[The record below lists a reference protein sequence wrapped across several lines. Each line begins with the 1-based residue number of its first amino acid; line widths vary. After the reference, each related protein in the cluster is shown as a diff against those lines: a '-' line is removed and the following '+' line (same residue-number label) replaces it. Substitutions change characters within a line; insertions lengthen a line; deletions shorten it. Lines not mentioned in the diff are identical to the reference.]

1 MACRFDRNCSN
12 IAAGKFWAARLACF
26 FRNLKVSPVIGF
38 CPLASPQI
46 WTAVSISAPCSR
58 GNHCIFPPAHIPQP
72 PSTPAPHE
80 FHRCWFAAKPNRVN
94 DITIPREKLVIR
106 QAVLHAPCLGRQG
119 RRPVEYHQACVDASR
134 GDVRA
139 AIGKDGNGLVFGH
152 KKPPAGDRGGRAL
165 VRPGLL
171 PIGRIPFREPP
182 CAGTQVGEGIAL
194 PVSAQSVQ
202 ARFNSSLGTDPIF
215 RLVDGATCP
224 TADVSSLQSKLQ
236 AYSLLLSRGLIRIG
250 LPIPA
255 NAEFQV
261 SVVSDPYSCN
271 TNPAT
276 GLISPTSGIVA
287 IYRRPLPST
296 DLGFLSAIMWDG
308 REPNLFSQSIDATLG
323 HAQAN
328 ASPSSAQQQQIVDF
342 ENGVFTAQLFDNAA
356 KNLNAD
362 GATGGPVALQGQ
374 LASFFIGVNDPLGSN
389 PTGTPF
395 TPNIFDLY
403 QAWSSLPGTS
413 GLNNDRKAVARGEA
427 VFNATQINITGVA
440 GLNDVLGVTSI
451 PGFCGTCHD
460 TPNVGNHSV

>member
-58 GNHCIFPPAHIPQP
+58 GHHCIFPPAHIPQP

-194 PVSAQSVQ
+194 LLMQFTDYRSFFWPSSRASSGRRAFSGPSRILGVLYRESFFAGEGMILEVEQDQS
-202 ARFNSSLGTDPIF
+202 
-215 RLVDGATCP
+215 
-224 TADVSSLQSKLQ
+224 
-236 AYSLLLSRGLIRIG
+236 
-250 LPIPA
+250 
-255 NAEFQV
+255 
-261 SVVSDPYSCN
+261 PYD
-271 TNPAT
+271 T
-276 GLISPTSGIVA
+276 GHRAISPP
-287 IYRRPLPST
+287 R
-296 DLGFLSAIMWDG
+296 G
-308 REPNLFSQSIDATLG
+308 RDY
-323 HAQAN
+323 
-328 ASPSSAQQQQIVDF
+328 
-342 ENGVFTAQLFDNAA
+342 AA
-356 KNLNAD
+356 
-362 GATGGPVALQGQ
+362 P
-374 LASFFIGVNDPLGSN
+374 
-389 PTGTPF
+389 
-395 TPNIFDLY
+395 
-403 QAWSSLPGTS
+403 
-413 GLNNDRKAVARGEA
+413 
-427 VFNATQINITGVA
+427 
-440 GLNDVLGVTSI
+440 
-451 PGFCGTCHD
+451 
-460 TPNVGNHSV
+460 